1 MCESGDTTANN
12 ANAIVNLCFCYARS
26 QIAMEEEAHR
36 ERIGTLLISK
46 ASLFQNSI
54 IIIIIISVFIYLF
67 IDNLFLSHVV

>member
-12 ANAIVNLCFCYARS
+12 ANAIVNLCFCNARS

-46 ASLFQNSI
+46 ASLFRNS